1 MIKEDDKMADI
12 KLPKLPYGE
21 GSMSVR
27 KDGLIMYRKNI
38 KLDGMSV
45 SKCVYAKTVKEALQK
60 MKEEERNTK
69 YTLQDSQTK
78 ETLCD
83 ALYYWAEHTKKPTLK
98 AQSYNR
104 LYGTIKNQIENS
116 ELGHY
121 RYQSITSDELQSLIE
136 NLNNKNYSKSTIKKT
151 YDCLNDFYRHI
162 SIKYKIDN
170 PMLLVRMPIN
180 ANINAEEKQIIW
192 FEKNDI
198 DKFCEEANKKWNTG
212 SPRYQGGNALAAN
225 IYMGLRGGE
234 LLALQWEDIDFDK
247 NTVHVYKTLIEMRE
261 NNSTQKGKTQFVVQK
276 STKRDNVRYVP
287 LNSKAKELLLKH
299 KKISQYN
306 SPSDYVISTRNR
318 KTSTLKN
325 INDTVK
331 AICKNGELEVQNA
344 SSHSLRHTCASLYF
358 RKNVQIEIIA
368 KILGHSVE
376 VCRKT
381 YVHFVE
387 EQLKNA
393 ASKIDINVVEL

>member
-1 MIKEDDKMADI
+1 MADI

-21 GSMSVR
+21 GSMSIR
-27 KDGLIMYRKNI
+27 KDGIIMYRKNI
-38 KLDGMSV
+38 KLDYATIP
-45 SKCVYAKTVKEALQK
+45 KCVYGKTVKEVLQK
-60 MKEEERNTK
+60 MKSEEDALK
-69 YTLQDSQTK
+69 YTNQSSQIK

-83 ALYYWAEHTKKPTLK
+83 AMYYWAEHTKKPTLK
-98 AQSYNR
+98 KQSYDR

-116 ELGHY
+116 EIGHY
-121 RYQSITSDELQSLIE
+121 RYQSITSDELQTLIE
-136 NLNNKNYSKSTIKKT
+136 NLNGKNYSKSTIKKT
-151 YDCLNDFYRHI
+151 YDCLNEFYRFM
-162 SIKYKIDN
+162 STKYKIDN
-170 PMLLVRMPIN
+170 PMLLVSMPIKD
-180 ANINAEEKQIIW
+180 NINAEEKEIVW
-192 FEKNDI
+192 FENEDVL
-198 DKFCEEANKKWNTG
+198 KFCQEADRKWNTG
-212 SPRYQGGNALAAN
+212 SPKYQGGNALAAN

-247 NTVHVYKTLIEMRE
+247 NVVHVYKTLIEARE
-261 NNSTQKGKTQFVVQK
+261 NGKTKFLVQK
-276 STKRDNVRYVP
+276 STKRNNVRYVP

-299 KKISQYN
+299 KQDSN
-306 SPSDYVISTRNR
+306 FTNPSDYIISTRNR

-331 AICKNGELEVQNA
+331 AICKNGELTVQNA

-381 YVHFVE
+381 YIHFVE
-387 EQLKNA
+387 EQMKNA
-393 ASKIDINVVEL
+393 ASQININVIDL